1 MNVYSSDKMRIPA
14 PDAVRY
20 SFSDVISERE
30 EMLKRMQLKDAGVW
44 RILVDQFQCSTPECG
59 VDDGDRGW
67 RCEYWGKLMRGAV
80 FTYRSSGDEGLYLV
94 IEETVRDMLNT
105 QDLLGRFSTYSVERE
120 FDGWDMWGRKY
131 VLLGFLYF
139 LDICKSDSLASEII
153 GALTRHADYI
163 ISKIGDGDGKRSIG
177 KTSNFWD
184 SMNSCS
190 ILEPF
195 VLLYN
200 RTGIERY
207 IEFADYIVSVGG
219 TGSANLFEIAYENK
233 TAIKDYPQTKAYE
246 MMSCF
251 DGLAEY
257 LRVRPNERYMTALT
271 NFVCRIIDEEVSVIG
286 CLGCNFE
293 SFDGTRHT
301 QFKPEMERHV
311 MQETCVTV
319 TWMKLCLQMLRLTG
333 DVKYADQIELS
344 AYNAFIG
351 AICTPDE
358 MDKDANFGIPLPVIS
373 YSPLR
378 RDKRSEKTG
387 GKKKITECGAVYG
400 CCVAIAAA
408 GFGVASFGAVMET
421 ERGYA
426 VNLYRNGSVE
436 FTNDGKRTLFE
447 ISTDYPINTRTVIK
461 VSSESDEPFEVS
473 LRIPGYVKTAG
484 ITVKGGEISEGV
496 GVSAVSVS
504 GSAEIIFTHDC
515 PTRFIKPRDV
525 CPDTDVC
532 DVFCVTSGCVTMACD
547 ERLADIEC
555 GIDVDLDGEP
565 EFSDADAVRYGAMR
579 AVMLRTRDGNV
590 PLIDYASA
598 GRGKERPYMAAWI
611 KRK

>member
-1 MNVYSSDKMRIPA
+1 MSVYSNDKMRLPSLC
-14 PDAVRY
+14 DVRY
-20 SFSDVISERE
+20 AFSDVISARE
-30 EMLKRMQLKDAGVW
+30 DILKRIQLKDTRVW
-44 RILVDQFQCSTPECG
+44 RLAVDQFRKSSPEHG
-59 VDDGDRGW
+59 VDDSDRGW

-80 FTYRSSGDEGLYLV
+80 FTYRSSGDEELYLV
-94 IEETVRDMLNT
+94 LEATIRDMLNT
-105 QDLLGRFSTYSVERE
+105 QDLLGRFSTYSTEKE

-131 VLLGFLYF
+131 VLLGSLYF
-139 LDICKSDSLASEII
+139 LDICKSDALSNEIV
-153 GALTRHADYI
+153 GALMLHADYI
-163 ISKIGDGDGKRSIG
+163 ISKIGDGDGKKPIG

-200 RTGIERY
+200 KTGIERY
-207 IEFADYIVSVGG
+207 LEFADYIVSVGG

-257 LRVRPNERYMTALT
+257 LRVRPNERYLTALK
-271 NFVCRIIDEEVSVIG
+271 NFVRRIIDEETTVIG
-286 CLGCNFE
+286 CLGCSFE
-293 SFDGTRHT
+293 SFDGARHT
-301 QFKPEMERHV
+301 QFAPESEGRI

-333 DVKYADQIELS
+333 EPVYADMIELS

-351 AICTPDE
+351 AIMLPDE
-358 MDKDANFGIPLPVIS
+358 IDENANSGVPLPVIS

-378 RDKRSEKTG
+378 RDRRSEKTG
-387 GKKKITECGAVYG
+387 GRKTVNEQGAVYG

-421 ERGYA
+421 DYGYA

-436 FTNDGKRTLFE
+436 FTGGGKRTLFE
-447 ISTDYPINTRTVIK
+447 IRTEYPASARTVIK
-461 VSSESDEPFEVS
+461 VSSDRDEPFEVA
-473 LRIPGYVKTAG
+473 LRVPGYAT
-484 ITVKGGEISEGV
+484 
-496 GVSAVSVS
+496 SAVLSVNGKEKAAGK
-504 GSAEIIFTHDC
+504 GSIKVTVSKNAEIVFTPEC
-515 PTRFIKPRDV
+515 PTRLLMPSDV
-525 CPDTDVC
+525 CPDTEVS
-532 DVFCVTSGCVTMACD
+532 DVFCVTSGCLTMACD
-547 ERLADIEC
+547 ERLAE
-555 GIDVDLDGEP
+555 LDGEIHVDLEGGC
-565 EFSDADAVRYGAMR
+565 EFEKADAEVLCAMH
-579 AVMLRTRDGNV
+579 ALTLRTRGGDV

-598 GRGKERPYMAAWI
+598 GRGRERPFMAAWI